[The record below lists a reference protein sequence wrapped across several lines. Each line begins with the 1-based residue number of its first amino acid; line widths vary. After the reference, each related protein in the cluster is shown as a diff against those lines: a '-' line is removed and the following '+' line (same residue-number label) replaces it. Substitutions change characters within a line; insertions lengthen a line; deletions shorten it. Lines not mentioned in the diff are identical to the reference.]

1 MAEVSTVEWNVDIK
15 QYIAIF
21 TNGDTCVLESTNLRE
36 AEREAERIADQTS
49 FSSFTAP
56 RREWE

>member
-1 MAEVSTVEWNVDIK
+1 MAEVSTVEWNSDIK

-21 TNGDTCVLESTNLRE
+21 TNGDECALESTNLRE

-49 FSSFTAP
+49 FSTFTAP
-56 RREWE
+56 RRDYK

>member
-1 MAEVSTVEWNVDIK
+1 MAEVSTVEWDSNIK

-21 TNGDTCVLESTNLRE
+21 TNGDTCVLESTSLRE
-36 AEREAERIADQTS
+36 AEREAERIADQSS

-56 RREWE
+56 RRDYE

>member
-1 MAEVSTVEWNVDIK
+1 MPEVSAVEWSHHFK

-21 TNGDTCVLESTNLRE
+21 SNGDECLLEADNLRE
-36 AEREAERIADQTS
+36 AEREAERIADQAS

-56 RREWE
+56 RRDYE

>member
-1 MAEVSTVEWNVDIK
+1 MAEVSTVEWDSNIK

-21 TNGDTCVLESTNLRE
+21 TNGDTCVLEADNLRE
-36 AEREAERIADQTS
+36 AEREAERIADQSS

-56 RREWE
+56 RRDYE

>member
-1 MAEVSTVEWNVDIK
+1 MAEVSTVEWNSNVK
-15 QYIAIF
+15 MYVAIF
-21 TNGDTCVLESTNLRE
+21 TNGDECFLESTNLRE
-36 AEREAERIADQTS
+36 AEREAERIADQMS

>member
-1 MAEVSTVEWNVDIK
+1 MAEVSTVEWDSSIK

-36 AEREAERIADQTS
+36 AEREAERIADQSS

-56 RREWE
+56 PKNWE

>member
-1 MAEVSTVEWNVDIK
+1 MAEVSTVEWNHLVK
-15 QYIAIF
+15 KYIAIF
-21 TNGDTCVLESTNLRE
+21 SNGEECVLEADNLRE

-56 RREWE
+56 RRDYE

>member
-1 MAEVSTVEWNVDIK
+1 MAEVSTVEWDSNIK

-21 TNGDTCVLESTNLRE
+21 TNGDTCVLESTDLRE
-36 AEREAERIADQTS
+36 AEREAERIADQSS

-56 RREWE
+56 RRDYE